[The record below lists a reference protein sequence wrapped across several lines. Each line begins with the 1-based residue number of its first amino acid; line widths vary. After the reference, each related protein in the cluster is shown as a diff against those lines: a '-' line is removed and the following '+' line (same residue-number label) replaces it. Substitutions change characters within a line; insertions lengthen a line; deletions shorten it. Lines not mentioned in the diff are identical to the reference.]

1 MHFIHK
7 KKRKKKKKK
16 KRKENKE
23 TFFFGPL
30 GVALQEEEPW
40 RGRGREKKTFIRLLL
55 RQITRG
61 SLKKKINR

>member
-16 KRKENKE
+16 KRKENKK

-40 RGRGREKKTFIRLLL
+40 RGRGREKKL
-55 RQITRG
+55 
-61 SLKKKINR
+61 SLDYY